1 MGESGDMHN
10 ERRLGQWSCVCRER
24 QERTGGRNPVLRIVL
39 AVVALAIITVPLAK
53 LLPSLIG

>member
-1 MGESGDMHN
+1 MHN